1 MKISLI
7 SIFIVFL
14 IVNSS
19 FGDDKKI
26 EVGIDEQLGK
36 YISLDAQFK
45 NELNEVVQF
54 KDLLGKP
61 VVLAFVY
68 YQCPSICNPLMLEI
82 ADVVNKVDLN
92 LGADY
97 RIICISINDDETS
110 AIANSKKNN
119 FLGMIDHKVNS
130 NAWVF
135 LTGDSTNIL
144 KCTQSAGF
152 YFKRDGENFAHT
164 SSLIFLSPGGKI
176 CRYIFPDYSDSRG
189 FGILPFDFKMALME
203 ASDGRVGTTIAR
215 VLQYCFS
222 YSPEGQTYVLN
233 LTRIFGAVIIL
244 FAGVFI
250 FFVIKLKPKK
260 LKPRIT

>member
-1 MKISLI
+1 MKIFLK
-7 SIFIVFL
+7 L
-14 IVNSS
+14 IVISFLLINSS
-19 FGDDKKI
+19 FGIDKKI

-36 YISLDAQFK
+36 YISLDSQFK
-45 NELNEVVQF
+45 NELGEIVLL
-54 KDLLGKP
+54 KDLIDRP
-61 VVLAFVY
+61 VVIAFVY

-97 RIICISINDDETS
+97 KIICISINDDETPV
-110 AIANSKKNN
+110 IATSKKNN
-119 FLGMIDHKVNS
+119 FLGMINHKVNS

-152 YFKRDGENFAHT
+152 YFKRTGENFAHT
-164 SSLIFLSPGGKI
+164 SSLIFLSPDGKI

-189 FGILPFDFKMALME
+189 FGILPFDFKMALIE

-222 YSPEGQTYVLN
+222 YNPEGQTYVLN
-233 LTRIFGAVIIL
+233 LTRIFGAIIIL
-244 FAGVFI
+244 FAGIFI

>member
-1 MKISLI
+1 MKIFLK
-7 SIFIVFL
+7 L
-14 IVNSS
+14 IVISFLLINSS
-19 FGDDKKI
+19 FGIDKKI

-36 YISLDAQFK
+36 YISLDSQFK
-45 NELNEVVQF
+45 NESGEIVLL
-54 KDLLGKP
+54 KDLIDRP
-61 VVLAFVY
+61 VVIAFVY

-97 RIICISINDDETS
+97 KIICISINDDETPV
-110 AIANSKKNN
+110 IATSKKNN
-119 FLGMIDHKVNS
+119 FLGMINHKVNS

-152 YFKRDGENFAHT
+152 YFKRIGEDFAHT
-164 SSLIFLSPGGKI
+164 SSLIFLSPDGKI

-189 FGILPFDFKMALME
+189 FGILPFDFKMALIE

-222 YSPEGQTYVLN
+222 YNPEGQTYVLN
-233 LTRIFGAVIIL
+233 LTRIFGAIIIL
-244 FAGVFI
+244 FAGIFI

>member
-1 MKISLI
+1 MKILLKLI
-7 SIFIVFL
+7 LVSFI
-14 IVNSS
+14 IIQSS
-19 FGDDKKI
+19 FGNNKKI

-36 YISLDAQFK
+36 YFSLESKFQ
-45 NELNEVVQF
+45 NESGETILL
-54 KDLLGKP
+54 KDLIDRP
-61 VVLAFVY
+61 VVIAFVY

-97 RIICISINDDETS
+97 KIICISINDDETPP
-110 AIANSKKNN
+110 IAASKKNN
-119 FLGMIDHKVNS
+119 FLGMINHKVNT

-144 KCTQSAGF
+144 KCTRSAGF
-152 YFKRDGENFAHT
+152 YFKRDGANFAHT
-164 SSLIFLSPGGKI
+164 SSLIFLDPNGKI

-250 FFVIKLKPKK
+250 FLVIKFKPKK
-260 LKPRIT
+260 IKPRIS

>member
-1 MKISLI
+1 MKLLLKLILI
-7 SIFIVFL
+7 SFL
-14 IVNSS
+14 LIHSA
-19 FGDDKKI
+19 FGNDKKI

-36 YISLDAQFK
+36 YFSLDSKFQ
-45 NELNEVVQF
+45 NESGETILL
-54 KDLLGKP
+54 KDLIDRP
-61 VVLAFVY
+61 VVIAFVY

-92 LGADY
+92 LGTDY
-97 RIICISINDDETS
+97 RIICISINDDETP
-110 AIANSKKNN
+110 AIAVSKKNN
-119 FLGMIDHKVNS
+119 FLGMINHKVNS

-144 KCTQSAGF
+144 KSTQSAGF
-152 YFKRDGENFAHT
+152 YFKRNGEDFAHT
-164 SSLIFLSPGGKI
+164 SSLIFLDPHGKI

-189 FGILPFDFKMALME
+189 FGILPFDFKMALIE

-250 FFVIKLKPKK
+250 FFVIKFKPKK
-260 LKPRIT
+260 LKPRIS